1 MEYTEKEKK
10 TIENIKDE
18 FHINGLGAR
27 YTELKS
33 EDLEILLSL
42 LEKQRK
48 EIEKLKEHLNQ
59 YYDGKLF
66 TANQLKATEKEQ
78 NKYFIHKDKIR
89 EKIKDIEERIEEEN
103 EMLEL
108 NQICKEDY
116 ESRVKYLNY
125 ALNIYKRLL
134 GDE

>member
-42 LEKQRK
+42 LEKQQK
-48 EIEKLKEHLNQ
+48 EIDCLKNHVHYIKCKNCNKEIRTKRSDTKYCSECSKKVSNKNYINNLSEEQKEKRRM
-59 YYDGKLF
+59 
-66 TANQLKATEKEQ
+66 KARETMR
-78 NKYFIHKDKIR
+78 KIR
-89 EKIKDIEERIEEEN
+89 AGR
-103 EMLEL
+103 
-108 NQICKEDY
+108 
-116 ESRVKYLNY
+116 
-125 ALNIYKRLL
+125 
-134 GDE
+134 